1 MNADGRDVRDIVKAD
16 IIDWVMVIR
25 KSRAEIEKMR
35 RAGVIVGETLRRL
48 RQLVEPGI
56 STRELDAVAESSIRS
71 AGAYPTFKGYR
82 GFPASICASVNDE
95 VVHGIPSARQLKN
108 GDIIKIDCG
117 ATLDGYV
124 GDAAITVAVGEI
136 SPEVRR
142 LVDVTRES
150 LLKAIEKMVA
160 GNRLYDVSYAVQHYV
175 EERGFSIVRDFC
187 GHGIGQRMHEDP
199 QVPNYGRP
207 GTGPL
212 LKEGWVLAIEPMV
225 NQGGHEVNILSDG
238 WTVRTRDGKFSSH
251 FEHSIAVTDSGPQVL
266 TAGEDGE
273 IIL

>member
-1 MNADGRDVRDIVKAD
+1 
-16 IIDWVMVIR
+16 MVIR

-35 RAGVIVGETLRRL
+35 RSGLIVAGTLSKL
-48 RQLVEPGI
+48 RQMVAPGI
-56 STRELDAVAESSIRS
+56 TTRELDVVAESTIRA
-71 AGAYPTFKGYR
+71 AGAIPTFKGYR

-95 VVHGIPSARQLKN
+95 VVHGIPSDRRLKE
-108 GDIIKIDCG
+108 GDIIKLDCG

-124 GDAAITVAVGEI
+124 GDAAISVAVGEV
-136 SPEVRR
+136 SPEVAR
-142 LVDVTRES
+142 LLAVTRES

-160 GNRLYDVSYAVQHYV
+160 GNRLYDVSYAVQQHV

-207 GTGPL
+207 GTGPV

-225 NQGGHEVNILSDG
+225 NEGSFEVKILSDG
-238 WTVRTRDGKFSSH
+238 WTVKTRDGKASSH
-251 FEHSIAVTDSGPQVL
+251 FEHTIAVTEDGPRVL
-266 TAGEDGE
+266 TAADDGTV
-273 IIL
+273 IL